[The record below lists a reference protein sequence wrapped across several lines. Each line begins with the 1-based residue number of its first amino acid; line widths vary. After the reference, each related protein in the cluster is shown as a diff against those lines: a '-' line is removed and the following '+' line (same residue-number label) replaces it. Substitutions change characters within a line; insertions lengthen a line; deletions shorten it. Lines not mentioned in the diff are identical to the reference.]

1 MIRRIVGIETEFG
14 ITSVGGEGS
23 RALGPDEIA
32 RYLFRPVVERWR
44 SSNVFLENGSRLY
57 LDVGSHPEY
66 ATAECDGLRQV
77 VAHDRAGERIVD
89 ELAQQAERSLAG
101 EGIDAKVYLFKNN
114 TDTHGNSYGCHE
126 NYLLD
131 RSTQV
136 RTIAT
141 TLLPFLVS
149 RQLICGAGKIL
160 PGTATGAG
168 AGAGA
173 GVGPGSG
180 ETDGPTFCFSQR
192 AEHMW
197 DGVSSATTRS
207 RPLINTRDEPHA
219 DSTRFRRMHVIVG
232 DSNMIETTTLLKV
245 ASTRLVLEMLEA
257 GVALRP
263 MTVAHPV
270 RAIREISRD
279 LTGTRPI
286 GLTDGTTM
294 SALEIQREFLGAVQ
308 RYLDA
313 GGWERDDRDEVLK
326 CVTLWERVL
335 DAVESGDHDSI
346 ASDIDWAAK
355 LRLIRQVQGKT
366 GVDLD
371 HPRLAQID
379 LTYHDIRPGRG
390 LHSVL
395 ERRGLVSRVVDEAEV
410 DLARRVAPETTRAAL
425 RGRFITAATE
435 AGRDFTV
442 DWVHLKVA
450 DGTLPTV
457 ALTDPFAAVDPRV
470 DDLVA
475 ALGR

>member
-14 ITSVGGEGS
+14 ITSVGGEGARS
-23 RALGPDEIA
+23 LGPDEIA

-44 SSNVFLENGSRLY
+44 SSNVFLENGARLY

-66 ATAECDGLRQV
+66 ATAECDGLRQL

-89 ELAQQAERSLAG
+89 DLAVHAEQSLAAD
-101 EGIDAKVYLFKNN
+101 GIDAKVYLFKNN
-114 TDTHGNSYGCHE
+114 TDSAGNSYGCHE

-136 RTIAT
+136 RGIAT
-141 TLLPFLVS
+141 DLLPFLVT

-160 PGTATGAG
+160 TGPPAG
-168 AGAGA
+168 
-173 GVGPGSG
+173 GVGG
-180 ETDGPTFCFSQR
+180 ETLEPTYCFSQR

-245 ASTRLVLEMLEA
+245 ASTRLVLEMFEA
-257 GVALRP
+257 GMELRP
-263 MTVAHPV
+263 MAVAHPV
-270 RAIREISRD
+270 RAIREVSRD
-279 LTGTRPI
+279 LTGTRPVA
-286 GLTDGTTM
+286 LTDGTTM
-294 SALEIQREFLGAVQ
+294 TALEIQREFLAAVH

-313 GGWERDDRDEVLK
+313 GGWERDDRPDVERAVA
-326 CVTLWERVL
+326 LWERVL

-346 ASDIDWAAK
+346 AADIDWAAK
-355 LRLIRQVQGKT
+355 LRLVRQVQDRT
-366 GVDLD
+366 GADLD

-379 LTYHDIRPGRG
+379 LTYHDVRPGRG
-390 LHSVL
+390 LHSLL
-395 ERRGLVSRVVDEAEV
+395 ERRGMVTRVVDDAEV
-410 DLARRVAPETTRAAL
+410 EAARTQPPATTRGAL
-425 RGRFITAATE
+425 RGRFISAARA

-442 DWVHLKVA
+442 DWVHLKVG

-457 ALTDPFAAVDPRV
+457 ACTDPFSHEDPRV
-470 DDLVA
+470 DDLIA
-475 ALGR
+475 TLGR

>member
-14 ITSVGGEGS
+14 ITSVGAEGS
-23 RALGPDEIA
+23 RALGADEIA
-32 RYLFRPVVERWR
+32 RYLFRPVVDRWR
-44 SSNVFLENGSRLY
+44 SSNVFLTNGARLY

-66 ATAECDGLRQV
+66 ATAECDGLRQLI
-77 VAHDRAGERIVD
+77 AHDRAGERIVD
-89 ELAQQAERSLAG
+89 DLALRAEESLAA
-101 EGIDAKVYLFKNN
+101 EGIDTKVYLFKNN
-114 TDTHGNSYGCHE
+114 TDSAGNSYGCHE

-131 RSTQV
+131 RSTQIRSLGTV
-136 RTIAT
+136 
-141 TLLPFLVS
+141 LLPFLVT

-160 PGTATGAG
+160 PGTPA
-168 AGAGA
+168 
-173 GVGPGSG
+173 GSG
-180 ETDGPTFCFSQR
+180 VMATDEPTYCFSQR

-232 DSNMIETTTLLKV
+232 DSTMTETTTLLKV

-257 GVALRP
+257 GIEIRP
-263 MTVAHPV
+263 MAVTHPV
-270 RAIREISRD
+270 RAIREVSRD
-279 LTGTRPI
+279 LTGTCPVS
-286 GLTDGTTM
+286 LTDGTTM
-294 SALEIQREFLGAVQ
+294 TALEIQREFLGAVH

-313 GGWERDDRDEVLK
+313 GGWDRDDRPDVERAVA
-326 CVTLWERVL
+326 LWERVL
-335 DAVESGDHDSI
+335 DAIETGDHDSV

-355 LRLIRQVQGKT
+355 LRLIRRVQDKT
-366 GVDLD
+366 GVDLA

-395 ERRGLVSRVVDEAEV
+395 ERRGLVSRVVDDDSIEQ
-410 DLARRVAPETTRAAL
+410 ARTVAPQTTRAAL
-425 RGRFITAATE
+425 RGRFIDAATE

-457 ALTDPFAAVDPRV
+457 TCGDPFTTEDPRV
-470 DDLVA
+470 DELIA
-475 ALGR
+475 GLGR

>member
-14 ITSVGGEGS
+14 ITSVGGEGARS
-23 RALGPDEIA
+23 LGPDEIA
-32 RYLFRPVVERWR
+32 RYFFRPVVERWR

-66 ATAECDGLRQV
+66 ATAECDGLEQI
-77 VAHDRAGERIVD
+77 VAHDRAGERIID
-89 ELAQQAERSLAG
+89 DLAVHAEQSLAA
-101 EGIDAKVYLFKNN
+101 EGIDAKVYLYKNN
-114 TDTHGNSYGCHE
+114 TDTAGNSYGSHE

-136 RTIAT
+136 RSMAT

-160 PGTATGAG
+160 PGTP
-168 AGAGA
+168 A
-173 GVGPGSG
+173 GVGAAEDG
-180 ETDGPTFCFSQR
+180 ETTFCFSQR

-257 GVALRP
+257 GAPLRA
-263 MTVAHPV
+263 MAIAHPV

-279 LTGTRPI
+279 LTGTRPVA
-286 GLTDGTTM
+286 LTDGTTM
-294 SALEIQREFLGAVQ
+294 TALEIQREFLAAVH
-308 RYLDA
+308 RHLGR
-313 GGWERDDRDEVLK
+313 GGWERDDRPVVER

-335 DAVESGDHDSI
+335 DAVESGDHDAI
-346 ASDIDWAAK
+346 AGDIDWAAK
-355 LRLIRQVQGKT
+355 LRLIRQVQGRT
-366 GVDLD
+366 GVELD

-395 ERRGLVSRVVDEAEV
+395 ERRGLVSRVVSDPEIER
-410 DLARRVAPETTRAAL
+410 ARQNAPETTRAAL
-425 RGRFITAATE
+425 RGRFISAATAAR
-435 AGRDFTV
+435 RDYTV

-457 ALTDPFAAVDPRV
+457 ALTDPFAAEDPRV
-470 DDLVA
+470 DGLIA

>member
-14 ITSVGGEGS
+14 ITSVGGEGARS
-23 RALGPDEIA
+23 LGPDEIA
-32 RYLFRPVVERWR
+32 RYLFRPVVEQWR
-44 SSNVFLENGSRLY
+44 SSNVFLENGARLY

-66 ATAECDGLRQV
+66 ATAECDGLRQL

-89 ELAQQAERSLAG
+89 DLAVHAEQSLAAD
-101 EGIDAKVYLFKNN
+101 GIDATVYLFKNN
-114 TDTHGNSYGCHE
+114 TDSAGNSYGCHE

-136 RTIAT
+136 RGIAT
-141 TLLPFLVS
+141 DLLPFLVT
-149 RQLICGAGKIL
+149 RQVICGAGKIL
-160 PGTATGAG
+160 TGPPAG
-168 AGAGA
+168 
-173 GVGPGSG
+173 GVGG
-180 ETDGPTFCFSQR
+180 ETPEPTYCFSQR

-245 ASTRLVLEMLEA
+245 ASTRLVLEMFEA
-257 GVALRP
+257 GVQLRP
-263 MTVAHPV
+263 MAVAHPV
-270 RAIREISRD
+270 RAIREVSRD
-279 LTGTRPI
+279 LTGTRPVA
-286 GLTDGTTM
+286 LTDGTTM
-294 SALEIQREFLGAVQ
+294 TALEIQREFLAAVH

-313 GGWERDDRDEVLK
+313 GGWERDDRPDVERAVA
-326 CVTLWERVL
+326 LWERVL

-346 ASDIDWAAK
+346 AADIDWAAK
-355 LRLIRQVQGKT
+355 LRLIRQVQDRT

-379 LTYHDIRPGRG
+379 LTYHDVRPGRG
-390 LHSVL
+390 LHSLL
-395 ERRGLVSRVVDEAEV
+395 ERRGMVTRVVDEAQVEA
-410 DLARRVAPETTRAAL
+410 ARTQPPATTRGAL
-425 RGRFITAATE
+425 RGRFISAARA

-442 DWVHLKVA
+442 DWVHLKVG

-457 ALTDPFAAVDPRV
+457 ACADPFSHEDPRV
-470 DDLVA
+470 DDLIA
-475 ALGR
+475 TLGR

>member
-1 MIRRIVGIETEFG
+1 MIRRIVGIETEYG
-14 ITSVGGEGS
+14 ITSVGGEGA

-44 SSNVFLENGSRLY
+44 SSNVFLDNGSRLY

-66 ATAECDGLRQV
+66 ATAECDGLRQL

-89 ELAQQAERSLAG
+89 DLALAAETSLAA

-114 TDTHGNSYGCHE
+114 TDSSGNSYGCHE

-136 RTIAT
+136 RSIGT

-149 RQLICGAGKIL
+149 RQVICGAGKIL
-160 PGTATGAG
+160 PATPGDESAG
-168 AGAGA
+168 P
-173 GVGPGSG
+173 VY
-180 ETDGPTFCFSQR
+180 CFSQR

-219 DSTRFRRMHVIVG
+219 DSARFRRMHVIVG

-257 GVALRP
+257 GIDLRP
-263 MTVAHPV
+263 MAIAHPV

-279 LTGTRPI
+279 LTGRAPI
-286 GLTDGTTM
+286 GLVDGTTM
-294 SALEIQREFLGAVQ
+294 TALEIQWEFLAAVR
-308 RYLDA
+308 RYLDG
-313 GGWERDDRDEVLK
+313 GGWERDDRPDVEKSVA
-326 CVTLWERVL
+326 LWERVL
-335 DAVESGDHDSI
+335 GAVESGDHDSI
-346 ASDIDWAAK
+346 AADIDWAAK
-355 LRLIRQVQGKT
+355 LRLFRQVQART

-395 ERRGLVSRVVDEAEV
+395 ERRGLVSRVVDDAEV
-410 DLARRVAPETTRAAL
+410 ERARHVAPETTRAAL

-435 AGRDFTV
+435 AESDFTV

-450 DGTLPTV
+450 GGALPTV
-457 ALTDPFAAVDPRV
+457 ALADPFASDDPRV
-470 DDLVA
+470 DDLIA

>member
-14 ITSVGGEGS
+14 ITSVGGDGARS
-23 RALGPDEIA
+23 LGADEIA
-32 RYLFRPVVERWR
+32 RYFFRPVVQRWR

-66 ATAECDGLRQV
+66 ATAECDGLRQL

-89 ELAQQAERSLAG
+89 DLALQAEQALAA
-101 EGIDAKVYLFKNN
+101 EGIDVNVYLFKNN
-114 TDTHGNSYGCHE
+114 TDSVGNSYGCHE

-131 RSTQV
+131 RATQV
-136 RTIAT
+136 RSIAT

-149 RQLICGAGKIL
+149 RQLLCGAGKIL
-160 PGTATGAG
+160 PGTP
-168 AGAGA
+168 A
-173 GVGPGSG
+173 GVGLG
-180 ETDGPTFCFSQR
+180 ETEEPTFCFSQR

-232 DSNMIETTTLLKV
+232 DSNMIETTTLLKI

-257 GVALRP
+257 GVELRP
-263 MTVAHPV
+263 MAVAHPV

-279 LTGTRPI
+279 LTGTRPVAM
-286 GLTDGTTM
+286 TDGTTM
-294 SALEIQREFLGAVQ
+294 TALEIQREFLAAVQ
-308 RYLDA
+308 RYLDS
-313 GGWERDDRDEVLK
+313 GGWERDDRPDIER
-326 CVTLWERVL
+326 CVALWERVL
-335 DAVESGDHDSI
+335 DAVESGDHESI
-346 ASDIDWAAK
+346 AADIDWAAK
-355 LRLIRQVQGKT
+355 LRLIRQVQAKT

-371 HPRLAQID
+371 HPRLSQID
-379 LTYHDIRPGRG
+379 LTYHDVRPGRG

-395 ERRGLVSRVVDEAEV
+395 ERRGLVSRVVDDAEV
-410 DLARRVAPETTRAAL
+410 ERARTVAPETTRAAL
-425 RGRFITAATE
+425 RGRFITAARDAE
-435 AGRDFTV
+435 RDFTV
-442 DWVHLKVA
+442 DWVHLKVS

-457 ALTDPFAAVDPRV
+457 ALTDPFAHEDPRV
-470 DDLVA
+470 DELVA

>member
-23 RALGPDEIA
+23 RSLGADEIA

-66 ATAECDGLRQV
+66 ATAECDGLLQL

-89 ELAQQAERSLAG
+89 DLGLHAEQSLAA

-114 TDTHGNSYGCHE
+114 TDSVGNSYGCHE

-131 RSTQV
+131 RATQV
-136 RTIAT
+136 RSIGT

-160 PGTATGAG
+160 PGTP
-168 AGAGA
+168 A
-173 GVGPGSG
+173 GVGLG
-180 ETDGPTFCFSQR
+180 ETQGPTFCFSQR

-219 DSTRFRRMHVIVG
+219 DSARFRRMHVIVG
-232 DSNMIETTTLLKV
+232 DSNMIETTTLLKI

-257 GVALRP
+257 GVELRP
-263 MTVAHPV
+263 MAVSHPV

-279 LTGTRPI
+279 LTGTRPV
-286 GLTDGTTM
+286 TMADGTTM
-294 SALEIQREFLGAVQ
+294 TALEIQREFLAAVH
-308 RYLDA
+308 RYLEA
-313 GGWERDDRDEVLK
+313 GGWERDDRDLVTE
-326 CVTLWERVL
+326 CVALWERIL
-335 DAVESGDHDSI
+335 DAVEAGDHDSI
-346 ASDIDWAAK
+346 AADVDWAAK
-355 LRLIRQVQGKT
+355 LRLIRQVQEKT

-395 ERRGLVSRVVDEAEV
+395 ERRGLVSRVVDDAAV
-410 DLARRVAPETTRAAL
+410 DHARAVAPETTRAAL
-425 RGRFITAATE
+425 RGRFITAARE
-435 AGRDFTV
+435 AERDHTV
-442 DWVHLKVA
+442 DWVHLKVT
-450 DGTLPTV
+450 DGSAPTV
-457 ALTDPFAAVDPRV
+457 ALTDPFADEDPRV
-470 DDLVA
+470 DDLIA

>member
-14 ITSVGGEGS
+14 ITSVGSEGS
-23 RALGPDEIA
+23 RSLGPDEIA
-32 RYLFRPVVERWR
+32 RYFFRPVVERWR

-66 ATAECDGLRQV
+66 ATAECDGLEQI
-77 VAHDRAGERIVD
+77 VAHDRAGERIID
-89 ELAQQAERSLAG
+89 DLAVRAEQSLAT

-114 TDTHGNSYGCHE
+114 TDTVGNSYGSHE

-136 RTIAT
+136 RSMAT

-160 PGTATGAG
+160 PGTP
-168 AGAGA
+168 A
-173 GVGPGSG
+173 GVGVA
-180 ETDGPTFCFSQR
+180 EDEGPTFCFSQR

-232 DSNMIETTTLLKV
+232 DSNMIETTTLLKI

-257 GVALRP
+257 GVELRP
-263 MTVAHPV
+263 MAIAHPV

-279 LTGTRPI
+279 LTGTRPV

-294 SALEIQREFLGAVQ
+294 TALEIQREFLAAVH
-308 RYLDA
+308 RHLA
-313 GGWERDDRDEVLK
+313 RGGWERDDRPVVER
-326 CVTLWERVL
+326 CVALWERVL
-335 DAVESGDHDSI
+335 DAVESGDHDAI
-346 ASDIDWAAK
+346 AADIDWAAK
-355 LRLIRQVQGKT
+355 LRLIRQVQDRT
-366 GVDLD
+366 GADLD

-395 ERRGLVSRVVDEAEV
+395 ERRGLVSRVVDDPEI
-410 DLARRVAPETTRAAL
+410 DRARHSAPETTRAAL
-425 RGRFITAATE
+425 RGRFISAAAG
-435 AGRDFTV
+435 AGRDYTV

-457 ALTDPFAAVDPRV
+457 ALTDPFAAEDPRV
-470 DDLVA
+470 DDLIA

>member
-1 MIRRIVGIETEFG
+1 MIRRIVGIETEYG
-14 ITSVGGEGS
+14 ITSVGGEGARS
-23 RALGPDEIA
+23 LGPDEIA

-66 ATAECDGLRQV
+66 ATAECDGLGQL

-89 ELAQQAERSLAG
+89 ELAQRAEQSLAT

-114 TDTHGNSYGCHE
+114 TDTVGNSYGCHE

-136 RTIAT
+136 RSIAT

-160 PGTATGAG
+160 PGTPSG
-168 AGAGA
+168 
-173 GVGPGSG
+173 GPGDQ
-180 ETDGPTFCFSQR
+180 TQGPAFCFSQR

-245 ASTRLVLEMLEA
+245 ASTRLVIEMLEA
-257 GVALRP
+257 GIALRP
-263 MTVAHPV
+263 MAVAHPV

-279 LTGTRPI
+279 LTGSRPI

-294 SALEIQREFLGAVQ
+294 TALEIQREFLAAVH

-313 GGWERDDRDEVLK
+313 GGWARDDRPDVEK
-326 CVTLWERVL
+326 CAALWERVL
-335 DAVESGDHDSI
+335 DAIESGDHDSI
-346 ASDIDWAAK
+346 AADIDWAAK
-355 LRLIRQVQGKT
+355 LRLFRQVQART

-395 ERRGLVSRVVDEAEV
+395 ERRGLVSRVVDDAEIER
-410 DLARRVAPETTRAAL
+410 ARHHAPETTRAAL
-425 RGRFITAATE
+425 RGRFITAATGAE
-435 AGRDFTV
+435 RDFTV

-457 ALTDPFAAVDPRV
+457 ALTDPFAHVDPRV
-470 DDLVA
+470 DDLIA

>member
-23 RALGPDEIA
+23 RSLGPDEIA
-32 RYLFRPVVERWR
+32 RYFFRPVVERWR

-66 ATAECDGLRQV
+66 ATAECDGLRQI
-77 VAHDRAGERIVD
+77 VAHDRAGERIID
-89 ELAQQAERSLAG
+89 DLAVHAEQSLAA

-114 TDTHGNSYGCHE
+114 TDTVGNSYGSHE

-136 RTIAT
+136 RSMAT

-160 PGTATGAG
+160 PGTPT
-168 AGAGA
+168 
-173 GVGPGSG
+173 GVGTA
-180 ETDGPTFCFSQR
+180 EDEGPAFCFSQR

-232 DSNMIETTTLLKV
+232 DSNMIETTTLLKI

-257 GVALRP
+257 GVELRP
-263 MTVAHPV
+263 MAIAHPV

-279 LTGTRPI
+279 LSGTRPV

-294 SALEIQREFLGAVQ
+294 SALEIQREFLAAVH
-308 RYLDA
+308 RHLGR
-313 GGWERDDRDEVLK
+313 GGWERDDRDDVER
-326 CVTLWERVL
+326 CVALWERVL

-346 ASDIDWAAK
+346 AGDIDWAAK
-355 LRLIRQVQGKT
+355 LRLIRQVQGRT

-395 ERRGLVSRVVDEAEV
+395 ERRGLVSRVVDDSEIER
-410 DLARRVAPETTRAAL
+410 ARHSAPETTRAAL
-425 RGRFITAATE
+425 RGRFISAATRAE
-435 AGRDFTV
+435 RDYTV

-457 ALTDPFAAVDPRV
+457 ALTDPFAAEDPRV
-470 DDLVA
+470 DDLIA

>member
-14 ITSVGGEGS
+14 ITSVGGEGA

-66 ATAECDGLRQV
+66 ATAECDGLRQL

-89 ELAQQAERSLAG
+89 DLARQAERSLAA
-101 EGIDAKVYLFKNN
+101 EGIHAGVYLFKNN
-114 TDTHGNSYGCHE
+114 TDSVGNSYGCHE

-136 RTIAT
+136 RSVAT

-149 RQLICGAGKIL
+149 RQVICGAGKIL
-160 PGTATGAG
+160 PGTP
-168 AGAGA
+168 A
-173 GVGPGSG
+173 GVGVDAT
-180 ETDGPTFCFSQR
+180 EGPTFCFSQR

-219 DSTRFRRMHVIVG
+219 DSARFRRMHVIVG

-263 MTVAHPV
+263 MAVAHPV

-279 LTGTRPI
+279 LTGTRPVAM
-286 GLTDGTTM
+286 TDGSTM
-294 SALEIQREFLGAVQ
+294 SALEIQREFLSAVH

-313 GGWERDDRDEVLK
+313 GGWERDDRADVEG
-326 CVTLWERVL
+326 CVALWERVL
-335 DAVESGDHDSI
+335 DAVESGDHESI
-346 ASDIDWAAK
+346 AADVDWAAK
-355 LRLIRQVQGKT
+355 LRLIRQVQGRT

-395 ERRGLVSRVVDEAEV
+395 ERRGLVSRVVDDAQVE
-410 DLARRVAPETTRAAL
+410 LARRMAPETTRAAL
-425 RGRFITAATE
+425 RGRFISAATE

-457 ALTDPFAAVDPRV
+457 ALTDPFAPGDPRV
-470 DDLVA
+470 DDLIA
-475 ALGR
+475 GLGR

>member
-1 MIRRIVGIETEFG
+1 MQRRIVGIETEFG
-14 ITSVGGEGS
+14 ITSVGGEGGRS
-23 RALGPDEIA
+23 LGADEIA

-44 SSNVFLENGSRLY
+44 SSNVFLDNGSRLD

-66 ATAECDGLRQV
+66 ATAECDGLRQL

-89 ELAQQAERSLAG
+89 ELGQQAEQSLA
-101 EGIDAKVYLFKNN
+101 EQAIDAKVYLFKNN
-114 TDTHGNSYGCHE
+114 TDSVGNSYGCHE

-136 RTIAT
+136 RSIGT

-160 PGTATGAG
+160 PGTP
-168 AGAGA
+168 A
-173 GVGPGSG
+173 GVGLD
-180 ETDGPTFCFSQR
+180 ETRDPTFCFSQR

-232 DSNMIETTTLLKV
+232 DSNMIETTTLLKI
-245 ASTRLVLEMLEA
+245 ATTRLVLEAIEA
-257 GVALRP
+257 GVELRP
-263 MTVAHPV
+263 MAVSHPV

-279 LTGTRPI
+279 LTGTRPVTM
-286 GLTDGTTM
+286 TDGTTM
-294 SALEIQREFLGAVQ
+294 NALEIQREFLASVH

-313 GGWERDDRDEVLK
+313 GGWERQDRDVVTD
-326 CVTLWERVL
+326 CVALWERVL
-335 DAVESGDHDSI
+335 DAVESGDHSSI
-346 ASDIDWAAK
+346 AADIDWAAK
-355 LRLIRQVQGKT
+355 LQLIRQIQDKT
-366 GVDLD
+366 GADLN

-395 ERRGLVSRVVDEAEV
+395 ERRGLVSRVVTDAEV
-410 DLARRVAPETTRAAL
+410 EHASAVAPETTRAAL
-425 RGRFITAATE
+425 RGRFIRAARE
-435 AGRDFTV
+435 AGRDHTV
-442 DWVHLKVA
+442 DWVHLKVT

-457 ALTDPFAAVDPRV
+457 ALTDPFTNEDPRV
-470 DDLVA
+470 DDLIA

>member
-14 ITSVGGEGS
+14 ITSVGVKGGRS
-23 RALGPDEIA
+23 LGADEIA

-44 SSNVFLENGSRLY
+44 SSNVFLPNGSRLY

-66 ATAECDGLRQV
+66 ATAECDGLRQL

-89 ELAQQAERSLAG
+89 DLALEAEQSLAG
-101 EGIDAKVYLFKNN
+101 EGINAKVYLFKNN
-114 TDTHGNSYGCHE
+114 TDSVGNSYGCHE

-136 RTIAT
+136 RSIAT

-149 RQLICGAGKIL
+149 RQLICGAGKIM
-160 PGTATGAG
+160 PGTP
-168 AGAGA
+168 A
-173 GVGPGSG
+173 GVGLG
-180 ETDGPTFCFSQR
+180 EIEGPTFCFSQR

-257 GVALRP
+257 GVQLRP
-263 MTVAHPV
+263 MAVAHPV

-279 LTGTRPI
+279 LTGTRPVAMA
-286 GLTDGTTM
+286 DGTTM
-294 SALEIQREFLGAVQ
+294 SGLEIQREFLAAVH

-313 GGWERDDRDEVLK
+313 GGWERDDWDL
-326 CVTLWERVL
+326 VTESVALWERVL

-346 ASDIDWAAK
+346 AADIDWAAK
-355 LRLIRQVQGKT
+355 LRLIRQVQAKT

-371 HPRLAQID
+371 HPRLAQLD

-395 ERRGLVSRVVDEAEV
+395 ERRGLVSRVVDDAEV
-410 DLARRVAPETTRAAL
+410 ERARAEAPATTRAAL
-425 RGRFITAATE
+425 RGRFINAARE
-435 AGRDFTV
+435 SGRDHTV

-457 ALTDPFAAVDPRV
+457 ALTDPFAHEDPRV
-470 DDLVA
+470 DDLIA

>member
-14 ITSVGGEGS
+14 VTSTGAEGS
-23 RALGPDEIA
+23 RTLGADEIA

-66 ATAECDGLRQV
+66 ATAECDGLLQL
-77 VAHDRAGERIVD
+77 VAHDRAGDRIVD
-89 ELAQQAERSLAG
+89 DLGLRAEQALAAEG
-101 EGIDAKVYLFKNN
+101 VDAKVYLFKNN
-114 TDTHGNSYGCHE
+114 TDSVGNSYGCHE

-131 RSTQV
+131 RATQV
-136 RTIAT
+136 RSIGT

-160 PGTATGAG
+160 PGTP
-168 AGAGA
+168 A
-173 GVGPGSG
+173 GVGLG
-180 ETDGPTFCFSQR
+180 ETQEPTFCFSQR

-219 DSTRFRRMHVIVG
+219 DSARFRRMHVIVG

-257 GVALRP
+257 GVELRP
-263 MTVAHPV
+263 MAVSHPV

-279 LTGTRPI
+279 LTGTRPVTM
-286 GLTDGTTM
+286 TDRTTM
-294 SALEIQREFLGAVQ
+294 TALDIQREFLAAVH
-308 RYLDA
+308 RYLDS
-313 GGWERDDRDEVLK
+313 GGWERDDRDVVTE
-326 CVTLWERVL
+326 CVALWERVL
-335 DAVESGDHDSI
+335 DAVESGDHDWI
-346 ASDIDWAAK
+346 AADIDWAAK
-355 LRLIRQVQGKT
+355 LRLIRQVQDKT

-395 ERRGLVSRVVDEAEV
+395 ERRGLVSRVVDDSAVEH
-410 DLARRVAPETTRAAL
+410 ARVVAPESTRAAL
-425 RGRFITAATE
+425 RGRFISAARA
-435 AGRDFTV
+435 AGRGHTV
-442 DWVHLKVA
+442 DWVHLKVM

-457 ALTDPFAAVDPRV
+457 SLTDPFANEDPRV
-470 DDLVA
+470 DDLIA

>member
-14 ITSVGGEGS
+14 ITSVGGEGARS
-23 RALGPDEIA
+23 LGPDEIA

-44 SSNVFLENGSRLY
+44 SSNVFLENGARLY

-66 ATAECDGLRQV
+66 ATAECDGLRQL

-89 ELAQQAERSLAG
+89 DLAVHAEQSLAAD
-101 EGIDAKVYLFKNN
+101 GIDAKVYLFKNN
-114 TDTHGNSYGCHE
+114 TDSAGNSYGCHE

-136 RTIAT
+136 RGIAT
-141 TLLPFLVS
+141 DLLPFLVT

-160 PGTATGAG
+160 TGPPSG
-168 AGAGA
+168 
-173 GVGPGSG
+173 GVGG
-180 ETDGPTFCFSQR
+180 ETLEPTYCFSQR

-245 ASTRLVLEMLEA
+245 ASTRLVLEMFEA
-257 GVALRP
+257 GMELRP
-263 MTVAHPV
+263 MAVAHPV
-270 RAIREISRD
+270 RAIREVSRD
-279 LTGTRPI
+279 LTGTRPVA
-286 GLTDGTTM
+286 LTDGTTM
-294 SALEIQREFLGAVQ
+294 TALEIQREFLAAVH

-313 GGWERDDRDEVLK
+313 GGWERDDRPDVERAVA
-326 CVTLWERVL
+326 LWERVL

-346 ASDIDWAAK
+346 AADIDWAAK
-355 LRLIRQVQGKT
+355 LRLVRQVQDRT
-366 GVDLD
+366 GADLD

-379 LTYHDIRPGRG
+379 LTYHDVRPGRG
-390 LHSVL
+390 LHSLL
-395 ERRGLVSRVVDEAEV
+395 ERRGMVTRVVDDAEV
-410 DLARRVAPETTRAAL
+410 EAARTQPPATTRGAL
-425 RGRFITAATE
+425 RGRFISAARA

-442 DWVHLKVA
+442 DWVHLKVG

-457 ALTDPFAAVDPRV
+457 ACTDPFSHEDPRV
-470 DDLVA
+470 DDLIA
-475 ALGR
+475 TLGR

>member
-14 ITSVGGEGS
+14 ITSVGVEGGRS
-23 RALGPDEIA
+23 LGADEIA

-44 SSNVFLENGSRLY
+44 SSNVFLGNGSRLY

-66 ATAECDGLRQV
+66 ATAECDGLRQL

-89 ELAQQAERSLAG
+89 DLALDAERSLAA
-101 EGIDAKVYLFKNN
+101 EGINAKVYLFKNN
-114 TDTHGNSYGCHE
+114 TDSVGNSYGCHE

-136 RTIAT
+136 RSIAT

-149 RQLICGAGKIL
+149 RQLICGAGKIM
-160 PGTATGAG
+160 PGTP
-168 AGAGA
+168 A
-173 GVGPGSG
+173 GVGLG
-180 ETDGPTFCFSQR
+180 EIEGPTFCFSQR

-232 DSNMIETTTLLKV
+232 DSNMIETTTLLKI

-257 GVALRP
+257 GIELRP
-263 MTVAHPV
+263 MAVAHPV

-279 LTGTRPI
+279 LTGTRPVT
-286 GLTDGTTM
+286 LADGTAMT
-294 SALEIQREFLGAVQ
+294 ALEIQREFLAAVH
-308 RYLDA
+308 RYLAA
-313 GGWERDDRDEVLK
+313 GGWERDDRSTVEH
-326 CVTLWERVL
+326 CVALWERVL

-346 ASDIDWAAK
+346 AADIDWAAK
-355 LRLIRQVQGKT
+355 LRLMRQVQAKT

-371 HPRLAQID
+371 HPRLAQLD

-395 ERRGLVSRVVDEAEV
+395 ERRGLVSRVVDDTEVERARTEAP
-410 DLARRVAPETTRAAL
+410 ATTRAAL
-425 RGRFITAATE
+425 RGRFINAARE
-435 AGRDFTV
+435 SGRDHTV
-442 DWVHLKVA
+442 DWVHLKVS

-457 ALTDPFAAVDPRV
+457 ALTDPFAHEDQRV
-470 DDLVA
+470 DDLIA

>member
-14 ITSVGGEGS
+14 ITSVGGEGARS
-23 RALGPDEIA
+23 LGPDEIA
-32 RYLFRPVVERWR
+32 RYFFRPVVERWR

-66 ATAECDGLRQV
+66 ATAECDGLEQI
-77 VAHDRAGERIVD
+77 VAHDRAGERIID
-89 ELAQQAERSLAG
+89 DLAVHAEQSLAA
-101 EGIDAKVYLFKNN
+101 EGIDAKVYLYKNN
-114 TDTHGNSYGCHE
+114 TDTAGNSYGSHE

-136 RTIAT
+136 RSLAT

-160 PGTATGAG
+160 PGTP
-168 AGAGA
+168 A
-173 GVGPGSG
+173 GVGAAEDG
-180 ETDGPTFCFSQR
+180 ETTFCFSQR

-257 GVALRP
+257 GAPLRA
-263 MTVAHPV
+263 MAIAHPV

-279 LTGTRPI
+279 LTGTRPVA
-286 GLTDGTTM
+286 LTDGTTM
-294 SALEIQREFLGAVQ
+294 TALEIQREFLAAVH
-308 RYLDA
+308 RHLGR
-313 GGWERDDRDEVLK
+313 GGWERDDRPVVER

-335 DAVESGDHDSI
+335 DAVESGDHDAI
-346 ASDIDWAAK
+346 AGDIDWAAK
-355 LRLIRQVQGKT
+355 LRLIRQVQGRT
-366 GVDLD
+366 GVELD

-395 ERRGLVSRVVDEAEV
+395 ERRGLVSRVVSDPEIER
-410 DLARRVAPETTRAAL
+410 ARQNAPETTRAAL
-425 RGRFITAATE
+425 RGRFISAATAAR
-435 AGRDFTV
+435 RDYTV

-457 ALTDPFAAVDPRV
+457 ALTDPFAAEDPRV
-470 DDLVA
+470 DGLIA

>member
-14 ITSVGGEGS
+14 ITSVGAEGS
-23 RALGPDEIA
+23 RSLGADEIA

-44 SSNVFLENGSRLY
+44 SSNVFLANGSRLY

-66 ATAECDGLRQV
+66 ATAECDGLLQL

-89 ELAQQAERSLAG
+89 DLGRDAEEALAA

-114 TDTHGNSYGCHE
+114 TDSVGNSYGCHE

-136 RTIAT
+136 RSIAT
-141 TLLPFLVS
+141 ALMPFLVS
-149 RQLICGAGKIL
+149 RQLLCGAGKIL
-160 PGTATGAG
+160 PPTPAGMGLGEVEGA
-168 AGAGA
+168 
-173 GVGPGSG
+173 S
-180 ETDGPTFCFSQR
+180 FCFSQR

-197 DGVSSATTRS
+197 DALSSATTRS

-219 DSTRFRRMHVIVG
+219 DSARFRRMHVIVG

-257 GVALRP
+257 GVELRP
-263 MTVAHPV
+263 MAVAHPV

-279 LTGTRPI
+279 LTGTQPVAM
-286 GLTDGTTM
+286 TDGTTM
-294 SALEIQREFLGAVQ
+294 NALEIQREFLAAVH

-313 GGWERDDRDEVLK
+313 GGWERDDRPVIEQ
-326 CVTLWERVL
+326 CVALWERVL

-346 ASDIDWAAK
+346 AADIDWAAK
-355 LRLIRQVQGKT
+355 LRLIRQVQDKT

-371 HPRLAQID
+371 HPKLAQID

-390 LHSVL
+390 LHSIL
-395 ERRGLVSRVVDEAEV
+395 ERRGLVSRAVDEAAIEQ
-410 DLARRVAPETTRAAL
+410 ARTTAPATTRAAL
-425 RGRFITAATE
+425 RGEFITAARE

-450 DGTLPTV
+450 DGMLPTV
-457 ALTDPFAAVDPRV
+457 ALADPFANEDPRV
-470 DDLVA
+470 DSLIA
-475 ALGR
+475 ALGG

>member
-1 MIRRIVGIETEFG
+1 MIRRIVGIETEYG
-14 ITSVGGEGS
+14 ITSVGLEGS
-23 RALGPDEIA
+23 RSLGPDEIA
-32 RYLFRPVVERWR
+32 RFLFRPVVERWR

-66 ATAECDGLRQV
+66 ATAECDGLRQI
-77 VAHDRAGERIVD
+77 VAHDRAGERILD
-89 ELAQQAERSLAG
+89 TLAVAAEQSLEA
-101 EGIDAKVYLFKNN
+101 EGIHAKVYLFKNN
-114 TDTHGNSYGCHE
+114 TDSAGNSYGCHE

-136 RTIAT
+136 RGIAAD
-141 TLLPFLVS
+141 LLPFLVS
-149 RQLICGAGKIL
+149 RQLICGAGKLL
-160 PGTATGAG
+160 PGAPAG
-168 AGAGA
+168 AG
-173 GVGPGSG
+173 PG
-180 ETDGPTFCFSQR
+180 ETQGPAFCFSQR

-257 GVALRP
+257 GVRLRP
-263 MTVAHPV
+263 MAVAHPV

-279 LTGTRPI
+279 LTGTRPVA
-286 GLTDGTTM
+286 LTDGTTM
-294 SALEIQREFLGAVQ
+294 TALEIQREFLGAVQ

-313 GGWERDDRDEVLK
+313 GGWERGDRDDVER
-326 CVTLWERVL
+326 CVALWERVL

-346 ASDIDWAAK
+346 AGDIDWAAK
-355 LRLIRQVQGKT
+355 LRLIRQVQDRT

-390 LHSVL
+390 LYSVL
-395 ERRGLVSRVVDEAEV
+395 ERRGMVSRVVDDAEIRRARV
-410 DLARRVAPETTRAAL
+410 DPPETTRAAL
-425 RGRFITAATE
+425 RGRFIQAATRAE
-435 AGRDFTV
+435 RDFTV
-442 DWVHLKVA
+442 DWVHLKVS

-457 ALTDPFAAVDPRV
+457 SLGDPFAATDPRV
-470 DDLVA
+470 DQLIA
-475 ALGR
+475 ALGH

>member
-14 ITSVGGEGS
+14 ITSVSGEGARS
-23 RALGPDEIA
+23 LGADEIA

-44 SSNVFLENGSRLY
+44 SSNVFLDNGARLY

-66 ATAECDGLRQV
+66 ATAECDGLRQI

-89 ELAQQAERSLAG
+89 DLALAAEESLAA
-101 EGIDAKVYLFKNN
+101 EGIDARVYLFKNN
-114 TDTHGNSYGCHE
+114 TDSVGNSYGCHE

-136 RTIAT
+136 RSIAD

-160 PGTATGAG
+160 PGTP
-168 AGAGA
+168 A
-173 GVGPGSG
+173 GVGLG
-180 ETDGPTFCFSQR
+180 ESAEPVYCFSQR

-245 ASTRLVLEMLEA
+245 ASTRLVLEAIEA
-257 GVALRP
+257 GTALRP
-263 MTVAHPV
+263 MAVAHPV

-279 LTGTRPI
+279 LTGTRPVAM
-286 GLTDGTTM
+286 TDGSTM
-294 SALEIQREFLGAVQ
+294 SALEIQREFLATVH

-313 GGWERDDRDEVLK
+313 GGWERDDRPDVEY
-326 CVTLWERVL
+326 CVALWERIL
-335 DAVESGDHDSI
+335 DAVESGDHDAI
-346 ASDIDWAAK
+346 AADVDWAAK
-355 LRLIRQVQGKT
+355 LRLIRQVQDRT

-371 HPRLAQID
+371 HPRLAQLD

-395 ERRGLVSRVVDEAEV
+395 ERRGMVSRVVDDAAVER
-410 DLARRVAPETTRAAL
+410 ARGTAPETTRAAL
-425 RGRFITAATE
+425 RGRFITAARG

-442 DWVHLKVA
+442 DWVHLKVS

-457 ALTDPFAAVDPRV
+457 ALTDPFAEVDPRV
-470 DDLVA
+470 DDLIA

>member
-23 RALGPDEIA
+23 RSLGPDEIA

-66 ATAECDGLRQV
+66 ATAECDGLRQI

-89 ELAQQAERSLAG
+89 DLAIRAEESLAAD
-101 EGIDAKVYLFKNN
+101 GIEAKVYLFKNN
-114 TDTHGNSYGCHE
+114 TDSAGNSYGCHE

-136 RTIAT
+136 RGIAAD
-141 TLLPFLVS
+141 LLPFLVT

-160 PGTATGAG
+160 TGPPAG
-168 AGAGA
+168 
-173 GVGPGSG
+173 GVAG
-180 ETDGPTFCFSQR
+180 ETLAPTYCFSQR

-257 GVALRP
+257 GVQLRP
-263 MTVAHPV
+263 MAVSHPV
-270 RAIREISRD
+270 RAIREVSRD
-279 LTGTRPI
+279 LTGTRPVA
-286 GLTDGTTM
+286 LTDGTTM
-294 SALEIQREFLGAVQ
+294 SALEIQREFLAAVH

-313 GGWERDDRDEVLK
+313 GGWERDDRPDVERAVA
-326 CVTLWERVL
+326 LWERVL
-335 DAVESGDHDSI
+335 DAVESGDHDAI
-346 ASDIDWAAK
+346 ASDVDWAAK
-355 LRLIRQVQGKT
+355 LRLIRQVQERT
-366 GVDLD
+366 GADLD
-371 HPRLAQID
+371 HPRLAQLD
-379 LTYHDIRPGRG
+379 LTYHDVRPGRG

-395 ERRGLVSRVVDEAEV
+395 ERRGLVSRVVDDAAVEA
-410 DLARRVAPETTRAAL
+410 ARTAPPATTRGAL
-425 RGRFITAATE
+425 RGRFISAATG

-457 ALTDPFAAVDPRV
+457 ACTDPFAHEDPRV
-470 DDLVA
+470 DELIA
-475 ALGR
+475 ALGH

>member
-14 ITSVGGEGS
+14 ITSVGAEGS
-23 RALGPDEIA
+23 RSLGPDEIA
-32 RYLFRPVVERWR
+32 RYLFRPVVEKWR
-44 SSNVFLENGSRLY
+44 SSNVFLNNGSRLY

-66 ATAECDGLRQV
+66 ATAECDGLRQLI
-77 VAHDRAGERIVD
+77 AHDRAGERIVD
-89 ELAQQAERSLAG
+89 DLALQAEKSLAA
-101 EGIDAKVYLFKNN
+101 EGIDTSVYLFKNN
-114 TDTHGNSYGCHE
+114 TDSAGNSYGCHE

-136 RTIAT
+136 RSLAT
-141 TLLPFLVS
+141 VLLPFLVT
-149 RQLICGAGKIL
+149 RQLICGAGKLL
-160 PGTATGAG
+160 PAVSSGGVMAAG
-168 AGAGA
+168 S
-173 GVGPGSG
+173 PTTTD
-180 ETDGPTFCFSQR
+180 ETTFCFSQR

-257 GVALRP
+257 GISLRP
-263 MTVAHPV
+263 MAVSHPV

-286 GLTDGTTM
+286 TLTDGTTM
-294 SALEIQREFLGAVQ
+294 TALEIQREFLGAVQ

-313 GGWERDDRDEVLK
+313 GGWERDDRPDVEKSVA
-326 CVTLWERVL
+326 LWERVL

-346 ASDIDWAAK
+346 ATDIDWAAK
-355 LRLIRQVQGKT
+355 LRLIRQVQAKT

-379 LTYHDIRPGRG
+379 LTYHDVRPGRG

-395 ERRGLVSRVVDEAEV
+395 ERRGLVSRVVEDADVER
-410 DLARRVAPETTRAAL
+410 ARTVAPESTRAAL
-425 RGRFITAATE
+425 RGRFITAATAAE
-435 AGRDFTV
+435 RDFTV

-457 ALTDPFAAVDPRV
+457 ACVDPFAHEDPRV
-470 DDLVA
+470 DDLIA
-475 ALGR
+475 ALER